1 MLHDDEAIVAADG
14 AVRRLSGPLFTEI
27 AEAAMGEKVD
37 EVMLLALTHREEP
50 SAMELVGLG
59 IFNLAR
65 YVIKYFRLHSV
76 YVQCKIFA
84 KLTFLLLFKGEPT
97 HRRRHRC
104 RRGGRRGRGHDQ

>member
-1 MLHDDEAIVAADG
+1 MATYSGGGEQRNDADRVNFLRVRCAMLHDDEAIVAADG

-65 YVIKYFRLHSV
+65 YVIKYFQSIFSLYSV
-76 YVQCKIFA
+76 
-84 KLTFLLLFKGEPT
+84 
-97 HRRRHRC
+97 
-104 RRGGRRGRGHDQ
+104 